1 MARMTSLFSLAG
13 KVALVTGASR
23 GLGWEMAKG
32 LAEAGAHV
40 VINGRDRARLEARV
54 KELGGSGFKAS
65 ACAFDVTDE
74 QAVRAAIPAI
84 VGRQG
89 RLDIVIGNAGI
100 QHRQPLGDWQL
111 ADWQR
116 VIDTNLSACFLLAR
130 EASAPMIVQGAGR
143 IIFTTSIAASL
154 GRATIPA
161 YVAAKSGLWGL
172 TKALA
177 AELGPQGINVNAI
190 APGYFETEMN
200 EALLA
205 NEEFT
210 AWVKG
215 RTPLRRWGKPREIAG
230 AAVFLAS
237 EAGSYV
243 NGHQLMVD
251 GGFSSVF

>member
-1 MARMTSLFSLAG
+1 MTGLFSLAG
-13 KVALVTGASR
+13 KVALVSGASR
-23 GLGWEMAKG
+23 GLGWAMAQG

-40 VINGRDRARLEARV
+40 VINGRDAARLDARV
-54 KELGGSGFKAS
+54 VELRDRGFAAS
-65 ACAFDVTDE
+65 AAAFDVTDE
-74 QAVRAAIPAI
+74 TALGDAIPAI
-84 VGRQG
+84 VARQG
-89 RLDIVIGNAGI
+89 RLDIAIGNAGI
-100 QHRQPLGDWQL
+100 QHRSPLPDWKL

-116 VIDTNLSACFLLAR
+116 VIDTNLTACFALAR
-130 EASAPMIVQGAGR
+130 EASAPMIRQGAGR

-154 GRATIPA
+154 ARATIPA

-190 APGYFETEMN
+190 GPGYFETEMN
-200 EALLA
+200 EALIA
-205 NEEFT
+205 NAEFS

-215 RTPLRRWGKPREIAG
+215 RTPLRRWGRPREIAG

-251 GGFSSVF
+251 GGFSAVF

>member
-1 MARMTSLFSLAG
+1 MALMTGLFSLTG

-40 VINGRDRARLEARV
+40 VLNGRDAARLEARV
-54 KELGGSGFKAS
+54 KELSGGFAAS
-65 ACAFDVTDE
+65 ASAFDVTDE
-74 QAVRAAIPAI
+74 MAVRAAIAEI
-84 VGRQG
+84 VAGRGQ
-89 RLDIVIGNAGI
+89 LDIVIGNAGI
-100 QHRQPLGDWQL
+100 QHRGPLGDWQL

-130 EASAPMIVQGAGR
+130 EASAPMIRQGAGR
-143 IIFTTSIAASL
+143 IIFTTSIAANL
-154 GRATIPA
+154 ARATIPA

-190 APGYFETEMN
+190 GPGYFETEMN
-200 EALLA
+200 KALLA
-205 NEEFT
+205 NAEFT

-215 RTPLRRWGKPREIAG
+215 RTPLRRWGRPREIAG

-237 EAGSYV
+237 DAGSYV